1 MVEIFY
7 FSTIIYNLSLT
18 FISNLLDN
26 FEKMIIEMCV
36 T

>member
-7 FSTIIYNLSLT
+7 FFAIICNLCLT
-18 FISNLLDN
+18 FTSNLLDN